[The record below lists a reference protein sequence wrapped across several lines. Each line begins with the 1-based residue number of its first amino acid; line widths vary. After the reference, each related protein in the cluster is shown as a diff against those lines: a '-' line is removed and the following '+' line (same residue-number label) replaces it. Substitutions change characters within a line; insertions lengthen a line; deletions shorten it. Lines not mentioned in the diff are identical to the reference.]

1 MKVDVGTVK
10 RPIPRS
16 SPELSPEPSLELSS
30 VRRQLLGDY
39 LQRLGVVEG
48 APGQALLEQVL
59 QRHLEAFPFASV
71 GVRLG
76 NDLPLDLPPL
86 FERLVVRQRGGYC
99 FEQNRLLQ
107 EMLDELGFATRLVLA
122 RVIYDQNTHPGL
134 THRMMLVSLESQTHV
149 VDAGFGPLGPRVPV
163 PFSGEERADG
173 WRRFR
178 VAEPRPGEFHLQVLK
193 ATGWFSL
200 YRFELHRY
208 GENDCELGHFYS
220 HRHPAATFVN
230 HLVVARLLPD
240 RILSLRNRDYRV
252 LRVDGE
258 VERVVAHADELQ
270 FLLTQELGLSVTADE
285 ASRLFAALPPG
296 SSVPA
301 TCA

>member
-1 MKVDVGTVK
+1 MKVDTGPVPV
-10 RPIPRS
+10 PVLQP
-16 SPELSPEPSLELSS
+16 SPELLRESAPERPSLL
-30 VRRQLLGDY
+30 VDY
-39 LQRLGVVEG
+39 LQRLGLARG
-48 APGQALLEQVL
+48 APSHALLEQVM
-59 QRHLEAFPFASV
+59 QRHLERFPFASV
-71 GVRLG
+71 GVRLR
-76 NDLPLDLPPL
+76 NDLPLDLPQL
-86 FERLVVRQRGGYC
+86 FERLVLRQRGGYC

-107 EMLDELGFATRLVLA
+107 EMLDELGFTTRLVLA

-134 THRMMLVSLESQTHV
+134 THRMMLVSLEGQTHV

-178 VAEPRPGEFHLQVLK
+178 VAELRPGEFHLQVLK
-193 ATGWFSL
+193 ETGWFSL

-252 LRVDGE
+252 LKAEGDVDG
-258 VERVVAHADELQ
+258 VVANADELHV
-270 FLLTQELGLSVTADE
+270 LLTEELGLNVTAEE
-285 ASRLFAALPPG
+285 AFSLFAALPPG
-296 SSVPA
+296 
-301 TCA
+301 